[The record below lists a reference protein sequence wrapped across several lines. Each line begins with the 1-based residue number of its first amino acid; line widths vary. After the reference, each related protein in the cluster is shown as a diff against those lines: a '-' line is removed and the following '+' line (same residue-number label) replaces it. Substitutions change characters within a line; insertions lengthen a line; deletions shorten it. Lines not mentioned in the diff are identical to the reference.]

1 MRALARRGQRRQT
14 QAAAASPF
22 AWSGAHPLVPA
33 GEEERKGA
41 DECGRQL
48 EKRKGGGVRSLTGP
62 IFLVNDKARSS
73 SETGDRGPGGG
84 GLQEA

>member
-41 DECGRQL
+41 DECGWQL

-62 IFLVNDKARSS
+62 IFLVNVKARSS